1 MFLYAFCMV
10 VNMSRGQRT
19 CVVAGMCTHMP
30 IGNVKVIADHYE
42 SKASRCPSHRAMTS

>member
-19 CVVAGMCTHMP
+19 CVVADMFTHIP
-30 IGNVKVIADHYE
+30 VGNVKVIADHYE